1 MTRKS
6 TRWLM
11 ISVFVLSLGASMAPA
26 AKKPS
31 ARNRQKH
38 QAARIHQGAQ
48 SGSLTKRETHKLR
61 HQQQAVHAS
70 IVRDR
75 IDGGVFTPIPVVF
88 VGCFFFFSSA
98 DFFSSSATCARAL
111 VTGTQSF
118 SSTIGRSAIRTLA
131 NTPAMA

>member
-1 MTRKS
+1 MTRKPA
-6 TRWLM
+6 RWLM

-26 AKKPS
+26 AKRLS

-70 IVRDR
+70 IARDR
-75 IDGGVFTPIPVVF
+75 IDGGVFTPKE
-88 VGCFFFFSSA
+88 
-98 DFFSSSATCARAL
+98 RAKAQVRL
-111 VTGTQSF
+111 NRQSRRIYRQKHDKQ
-118 SSTIGRSAIRTLA
+118 TR
-131 NTPAMA
+131 

>member
-6 TRWLM
+6 IRWLM
-11 ISVFVLSLGASMAPA
+11 ISVFALTLGASMAPA
-26 AKKPS
+26 AKKPP

-61 HQQQAVHAS
+61 HQQQAIHAS

-75 IDGGVFTPIPVVF
+75 IDGGVFTPKE
-88 VGCFFFFSSA
+88 
-98 DFFSSSATCARAL
+98 RAKAQVRL
-111 VTGTQSF
+111 NQQSRRIYRQKHDRQ
-118 SSTIGRSAIRTLA
+118 TR
-131 NTPAMA
+131 

>member
-1 MTRKS
+1 MTRKPA
-6 TRWLM
+6 RWLM

-26 AKKPS
+26 AKRLS

-70 IVRDR
+70 IARDR
-75 IDGGVFTPIPVVF
+75 IDGGVFTPKE
-88 VGCFFFFSSA
+88 
-98 DFFSSSATCARAL
+98 RAKAQVRL
-111 VTGTQSF
+111 NQQSRIYRQKHDKQ
-118 SSTIGRSAIRTLA
+118 TR
-131 NTPAMA
+131 